1 MSSILFTFIKIF
13 YFYLTIKRRRSHR
26 PNATTLM
33 ARKGLRRSSTGGLMF
48 HCVFA
53 ISLYSG
59 RSCGS
64 GLLYVGAFAV
74 VRFASFVV
82 GRSGLCR
89 QFGAGR
95 GGRRK
100 VYRGTA
106 LPQSSP
112 TRPNHPS
119 SVFEQYKS

>member
-1 MSSILFTFIKIF
+1 
-13 YFYLTIKRRRSHR
+13 
-26 PNATTLM
+26 
-33 ARKGLRRSSTGGLMF
+33 MF

-74 VRFASFVV
+74 GRVVRFVRRR
-82 GRSGLCR
+82 RSAGSVE

-95 GGRRK
+95 GWQAKG
-100 VYRGTA
+100 
-106 LPQSSP
+106 LS
-112 TRPNHPS
+112 
-119 SVFEQYKS
+119 E

>member
-13 YFYLTIKRRRSHR
+13 YFYLTIKRRRSRR
-26 PNATTLM
+26 PNALTFI

-53 ISLYSG
+53 ISLYGG

-64 GLLYVGAFAV
+64 GLLYVEA
-74 VRFASFVV
+74 FVV
-82 GRSGLCR
+82 ARFVLFVDGLR
-89 QFGAGR
+89 QQVGAGR

-112 TRPNHPS
+112 TRPNLSS